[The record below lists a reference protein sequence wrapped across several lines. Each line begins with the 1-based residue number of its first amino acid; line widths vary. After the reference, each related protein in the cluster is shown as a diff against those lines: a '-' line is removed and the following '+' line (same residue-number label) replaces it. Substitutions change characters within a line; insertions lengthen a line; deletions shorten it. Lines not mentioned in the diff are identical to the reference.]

1 MATLSAR
8 TLISNVASLFSPRWG
23 AVTEQARQAG
33 CSRQAIYKQEARVVR
48 AVEDAQSG
56 RLSYRALQEE
66 NDRLREENRQLWSA
80 LETAVDFPLLK
91 QQQFTATASAMGLSL
106 AQILV
111 LLAIVLPPTLC
122 PHRATLG
129 RWVQQAAR
137 RAGAILAVLDQACQ
151 RLVLLLCLDEIFL
164 RRRPVLM
171 GVEPLSLVWV
181 IGQRANDRSGE
192 TWFRA
197 LEPWGQVQ
205 YTAVDGGSGLKRGL
219 ELTRH
224 QRAQAG
230 SAVPL
235 EANLDNFHIQQE
247 GQKAL
252 RRQWQ
257 EAEKVWI
264 QAEAADKK
272 LAEARRQGQ
281 NLTGPTRQ
289 ARRAWCRAEQ
299 AFFQAQSREA
309 AYQRAVAA
317 LELFQPDGQLNDRAW
332 ATAELQA
339 AVHELAG
346 ERWAK
351 FRRMALDPRAL
362 TFLDR
367 LQRQLAAAE
376 SRPELRQAL
385 VALWRLRH
393 PHRLGKP
400 AAGRSRDRDPAREAV
415 QRVICEK
422 LAADWPTAYGRVA
435 QVLRQTVR
443 ASSVVECMNSVLRMH
458 QARHRSLTQNLIDLK
473 RLYWNC
479 RTLAEGKRRGHC
491 PYEHLGL
498 HLPSYSYWELLQM
511 DPEELEQKL
520 STAGVTK

>member
-23 AVTEQARQAG
+23 AVSEQAKQAG

-48 AVEDAQSG
+48 AVEEAQPS
-56 RLSYRALQEE
+56 RPSYAALQDD
-66 NDRLREENRQLWSA
+66 NRRLREENRQLWAA
-80 LETAVDFPLLK
+80 LETAVDFPPAQ

-106 AQILV
+106 SQILV
-111 LLAIVLPPTLC
+111 LLTIVLPPTLS
-122 PHRATLG
+122 PKRATLG

-137 RAGAILAVLDQACQ
+137 RAGAILAVLDRSCQ
-151 RLVLLLCLDEIFL
+151 QLVLLLCLDEIFL
-164 RRRPVLM
+164 RRQPVLM
-171 GVEPLSLVWV
+171 GVEPWSLVWV
-181 IGQRANDRSGE
+181 MGQRAQDRSGE
-192 TWFRA
+192 TWCAA
-197 LEPWGQVQ
+197 LKPWGQVQ

-219 ELTRH
+219 QLTRQ
-224 QRAQAG
+224 QRAQAE
-230 SAVPL
+230 SVVPL
-235 EANLDNFHIQQE
+235 EENLDNFHIQQE

-257 EAEKVWI
+257 EAEKVWV

-281 NLTGPTRQ
+281 NQSGPAAK
-289 ARRAWCRAEQ
+289 ARVAWQQAEQ
-299 AFFQAQSREA
+299 AFWDAEGREA

-317 LELFQPDGQLNDRAW
+317 LELFRPDGQVNERNW
-332 ATAELQA
+332 ASAALQA
-339 AVHELAG
+339 ACRELPG

-367 LQRQLAAAE
+367 LHRQLEQAE
-376 SRPELRQAL
+376 PRAEVRQAL
-385 VALWRLRH
+385 VTWWRLRH
-393 PHRLGKP
+393 PRRLGK
-400 AAGRSRDRDPAREAV
+400 AAGGRGGRDPAREAV
-415 QRVICEK
+415 QALICQK
-422 LAADWPTAYGRVA
+422 LAADYQAAYLRVA

-458 QARHRSLTQNLIDLK
+458 QARHRGLSQDLINLK

-479 RTLAEGKRRGHC
+479 RTFAEGKRRGHC

-498 HLPSYSYWELLQM
+498 QLPSYDFWELLQM
-511 DPEELEQKL
+511 DTEELEQKV
-520 STAGVTK
+520 STAGVAE